1 MEKSTV
7 QVARNGDLVYIQVI
21 GRGSFQNASHVK
33 HFAEEVLKNG
43 AREIVIDLKECTY
56 LDSTFLGTLAG
67 IGIKLRTAT
76 QEAATLRILNATAR
90 NTELIQNLGLDRLFQ
105 FTNEAETPAAEM
117 PADAVQKLDGGPAGK
132 IETGETMLEAHE
144 TLMQWDARNV
154 AKFKDVVAYL
164 KEDLGQSLD

>member
-1 MEKSTV
+1 M

-33 HFAEEVLKNG
+33 HFSEEVLKNG
-43 AREIVIDLKECTY
+43 AKEIVIDLKECTY

-67 IGIKLRTAT
+67 IGIKLR
-76 QEAATLRILNATAR
+76 AATAEASTLQLLNATAR
-90 NTELIQNLGLDRLFQ
+90 NTELIQNLGLDRLFR
-105 FTNEAETPAAEM
+105 FETSAPVPAPETTE
-117 PADAVQKLDGGPAGK
+117 KLDGTAAGK
-132 IETGETMLEAHE
+132 VETGETMLEAHE

-164 KEDLGQSLD
+164 KEDLGQTVD

>member
-1 MEKSTV
+1 V
-7 QVARNGDLVYIQVI
+7 QVARNGNLIYIQVV

-33 HFAEEVLKNG
+33 HFAEEVLKGG
-43 AREIVIDLKECTY
+43 ATGIQVDLKDCTY

-76 QEAATLRILNATAR
+76 SDASTLQILNATPR
-90 NTELIQNLGLDRLFQ
+90 NTELIQNLGLDRLFR
-105 FTNEAETPAAEM
+105 FEAAPEAVP
-117 PADAVQKLDGGPAGK
+117 DATQKLDGTAAGK
-132 IETGETMLEAHE
+132 VETGETMLEAHQ

-164 KEDLGQSLD
+164 KEDLGQSVD

>member
-7 QVARNGDLVYIQVI
+7 QVAREGELVYIQVI

-43 AREIVIDLKECTY
+43 ANKIVIDLKDCTY

-67 IGIKLRTAT
+67 VGIKLRAAT
-76 QEAATLRILNATAR
+76 QEAATLQIHNATAR

-105 FTNEAETPAAEM
+105 FQNT
-117 PADAVQKLDGGPAGK
+117 AVEVPTGGTQKLDGAAAGK
-132 IETGETMLEAHE
+132 VETGETMLEAHE

-164 KEDLGQSLD
+164 KEDLGQSVD